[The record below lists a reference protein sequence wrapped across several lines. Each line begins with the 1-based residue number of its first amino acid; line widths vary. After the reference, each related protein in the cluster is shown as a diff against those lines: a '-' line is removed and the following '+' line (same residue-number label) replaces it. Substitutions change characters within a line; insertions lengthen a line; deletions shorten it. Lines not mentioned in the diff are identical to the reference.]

1 MQPPDA
7 GPARQGAPGVFRV
20 VRSIGRLHLI
30 TDEAIDPVEI
40 VPTVG
45 LAVQAGVDAVQVRY
59 PHLGAREI
67 SYLVKAIQRD
77 TVTSNTAVIVND
89 RVDVA
94 MALGA
99 DGVHLGQRSLGVV
112 EVRRLAGPDLL
123 IGVSVHSMAEVTE
136 AVAGGVEYLTFGHVY
151 PTRSHPDEPGRG
163 IALLAEVVAAV
174 APVPVIAIG
183 GITPERVPDVLRAG
197 ATGVAVMRSILNTDN
212 VAAATKS
219 FIDAINHH
227 VYS

>member
-1 MQPPDA
+1 
-7 GPARQGAPGVFRV
+7 
-20 VRSIGRLHLI
+20 
-30 TDEAIDPVEI
+30 
-40 VPTVG
+40 
-45 LAVQAGVDAVQVRY
+45 
-59 PHLGAREI
+59 
-67 SYLVKAIQRD
+67 
-77 TVTSNTAVIVND
+77 
-89 RVDVA
+89 
-94 MALGA
+94 
-99 DGVHLGQRSLGVV
+99 VHLGQRSLGVA

-174 APVPVIAIG
+174 APVPVIAMG

-197 ATGVAVMRSILNTDN
+197 ATGVAVMRSILNTDD